1 METTTNLGLKKPA
14 ETEFYDVNDFNEN
27 ADKIDAAVS
36 QLETAIAARAMGVYN
51 EGFIGGLNAALLST
65 GGAAV
70 GAGAKASKGLAGGK
84 NASAAEGAAIGS
96 EASAS
101 HGVAAGRHAK
111 TLHGAAL
118 GDGAKTVDE
127 EGNPIT
133 AVQLGEGTNSD
144 PNTFQVFSY
153 QMMDANGQIPRD
165 RITAA
170 SNGFFVQKE
179 LPEVT
184 DVFKLKPGIYAPY
197 FGAGSNLPEIGI
209 GTVPG
214 VGGLGIVLIVGPESS
229 GGGDIYKNLY
239 LIVSSFD
246 LNGPDYTCVWACEIV
261 DTTGTG
267 ESWGTDMPWKKIHDS
282 RGASYSTTPQP
293 IGTWIDGRPV
303 YRQAFQQEFDGYS
316 VQVFLQNADNDL
328 KVVVLSA
335 RCNLKNSLNDTYIWT
350 DYAIGG
356 GGSTSAYI
364 EFAGSSKP
372 SGATTAYGY
381 VDYIIES

>member
-84 NASAAEGAAIGS
+84 NASATEGAAIGS

-101 HGVAAGRHAK
+101 HGVAAGRNAR

-118 GDGAKTVDE
+118 GDGAKTVDA

-133 AVQLGEGTNSD
+133 AVQLGAGTNSD

-153 QMMDANGQIPRD
+153 QMMDANGHIPPERLNDAFVEKHIFENGPLDSDTEGEPGVLYLMHRQIFGGGGSIPPGTLMHD
-165 RITAA
+165 RYT
-170 SNGFFVQKE
+170 
-179 LPEVT
+179 
-184 DVFKLKPGIYAPY
+184 PY
-197 FGAGSNLPEIGI
+197 FCTAINYDPIEDGSTTYTWKTPRWAGDNL
-209 GTVPG
+209 
-214 VGGLGIVLIVGPESS
+214 S
-229 GGGDIYKNLY
+229 GNDIY
-239 LIVSSFD
+239 D
-246 LNGPDYTCVWACEIV
+246 
-261 DTTGTG
+261 GTIT
-267 ESWGTDMPWKKIHDS
+267 SAKADFT
-282 RGASYSTTPQP
+282 RYSTTPVQ
-293 IGTWIDGRPV
+293 IGKWIDGSPV
-303 YRQAFQQEFDGYS
+303 YRRAFQQEFDGDS
-316 VQVFLQNADNDL
+316 VQVFLQNADNYL
-328 KVVVLSA
+328 KVIVLNA
-335 RCNLKNSLNDTYIWT
+335 RCILRNSTNGTYIWT
-350 DYAIGG
+350 MYNVGG

-364 EFAGSSKP
+364 EFAESSKP
-372 SGATTAYGY
+372 SGAATAYGY
-381 VDYIIES
+381 VDYIIESEG

>member
-84 NASAAEGAAIGS
+84 NASATEGAAIGS

-153 QMMDANGQIPRD
+153 QMMDADGHIPPERLND
-165 RITAA
+165 A
-170 SNGFFVQKE
+170 FVEKRVVDLFEPDTDTEGE
-179 LPEVT
+179 LGSLYCVMSHLYS
-184 DVFKLKPGIYAPY
+184 DPGV
-197 FGAGSNLPEIGI
+197 PEIVADFGKI
-209 GTVPG
+209 YFCTAIHYGRTEDGSATYTWSTPRWEGTKLDTDDLRNG
-214 VGGLGIVLIVGPESS
+214 CITPE
-229 GGGDIYKNLY
+229 K
-239 LIVSSFD
+239 
-246 LNGPDYTCVWACEIV
+246 
-261 DTTGTG
+261 TTFA
-267 ESWGTDMPWKKIHDS
+267 K
-282 RGASYSTTPQP
+282 YSETPVQ
-293 IGTWIDGRPV
+293 IGTWIDGSPV

>member
-70 GAGAKASKGLAGGK
+70 GAGAKANKGLAGGK

-101 HGVAAGRHAK
+101 HGVAAGRHAM

-133 AVQLGEGTNSD
+133 AVQLGAGTNSD

-153 QMMDANGQIPRD
+153 QMMDANGHIPPERLND
-165 RITAA
+165 A
-170 SNGFFVQKE
+170 FVEKRVVDIYQPDTDTEGE
-179 LPEVT
+179 LGSLYYAKNQLISGPGAPEVVADFVKIYFCT
-184 DVFKLKPGIYAPY
+184 AINYDQTEDGSATYTWATPRWEGVKL
-197 FGAGSNLPEIGI
+197 GAD
-209 GTVPG
+209 
-214 VGGLGIVLIVGPESS
+214 
-229 GGGDIYKNLY
+229 DIYDGSITSAKAD
-239 LIVSSFD
+239 F
-246 LNGPDYTCVWACEIV
+246 T
-261 DTTGTG
+261 
-267 ESWGTDMPWKKIHDS
+267 
-282 RGASYSTTPQP
+282 RYSTTPVQ
-293 IGTWIDGRPV
+293 IGEWIDGSPV

-316 VQVFLQNADNDL
+316 VQVFLQNADDRL

-335 RCNLKNSLNDTYIWT
+335 RCLLRNGTNDTFFWT
-350 DYAIGG
+350 MYDVGG
-356 GGSTSAYI
+356 GGSTSVYV
-364 EFAGSSKP
+364 EFAETSKP
-372 SGATTAYGY
+372 SGAATAYGY
-381 VDYIIES
+381 VDYIIESEG